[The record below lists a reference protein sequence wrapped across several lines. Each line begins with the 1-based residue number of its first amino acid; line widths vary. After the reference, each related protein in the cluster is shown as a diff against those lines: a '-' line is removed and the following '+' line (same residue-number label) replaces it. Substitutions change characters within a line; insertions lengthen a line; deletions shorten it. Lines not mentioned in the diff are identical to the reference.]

1 MDKPV
6 KQLIYDKTDPKSFY
20 PKNLMA
26 NILDGEDGD
35 NLYIYLSKFN
45 HINVGQT
52 TDKVTARKAIP
63 TLFRH
68 KGLYITFYI
77 NDETITEYF
86 DGENENAIIEEQ
98 WILDDYWKVGV
109 ADGEGTAIPE
119 FSAEVVEV
127 TSPEKAYAKVVLEDN
142 NFKFSFGLPR
152 GLDGAVGPQ
161 GPQGPAG
168 DTAISTK
175 TVFAFKASDDKPEK
189 PTGGFWDYESNIVT
203 YPEGWSS
210 AQEGL
215 TGIIWMS
222 IATFAQDGSLD
233 TDWSD
238 PIRISGENGTNGED
252 GTNIEFI
259 YKLTTTSYETPSK
272 PDNKN
277 EDKYVPEGWTDHPT
291 GISEEYKVEWL
302 CTRQKDFDDVW
313 GDWEGPSIWSKWGE
327 NGMDGDGG
335 EYIYKTTDI
344 PTPPE
349 RPTDV
354 SQEDDF
360 VPDGWTDNPT
370 GVDAINQWEWVCYR
384 KYSNN
389 TWGSFSSP
397 ALWAKYGEQGTSGD
411 SVRIMYTKT
420 DNSSIVP
427 ECIKDNIN
435 PGSEWG
441 LGIPS
446 YSGTEAIWAIQGII
460 NYKNELVGTWEG
472 PYLITG
478 VNGKDGVVPNYTIY
492 VFKQSDETPNAPTS
506 NDINPGDGWVDY
518 PTGEGTWWMCVGV
531 VNGVT
536 NTVSSWGTPIK
547 ITSKDG
553 ANGVGISKIEE
564 FYGLSNNID
573 TPPSEWYDKPQIPTE
588 ELDFAWNYEKITY
601 DNETTSETE
610 PRIYSTYVKSGK
622 DGISITSID
631 NYYKLTND
639 ENVPSVEDE
648 GWSTEILTPN
658 DINKYLWNYEVIN
671 YNDENN
677 YNTGV
682 RLLCRYGQDG
692 GFYQLAQE
700 YYGLSNDINT
710 EPEDDDWVT
719 SPVTPNAENR
729 YAWIR
734 EEIANGEGESKYT
747 NARIYA
753 FYTANG
759 VDGVSVTNVINYYK
773 LLDNEDYIG
782 TTPSYDEL
790 TNSWSTEP
798 LNVTKEKP
806 YLYNVEVVVYSNE
819 NKTITSARIIANYS
833 EDGKDGIDGTSTE
846 FRFALGATAPELDNS
861 AREPAGWDTTPPSEV
876 TSGQYVWMIVGTID
890 SSNNLV
896 GTWRGPTRIS
906 GEEGPQG
913 ATGPAGPAGP
923 TGSQGTSGI
932 PGVTYANLYFSCNVD
947 SNNNINY
954 TDEFGKIYK
963 ALYDA
968 YKTDPNFTL
977 RGGAEDAIIIS
988 ALGEEK
994 INEYKAEIE
1003 KYENI
1008 IETGQNPEGGEAS
1021 EEEKQNAQYY
1031 YNYYNLLLN
1040 GAGTKF
1046 VSSIDELY
1054 FSGTLNG
1061 ETIKKKLASYIAF
1074 TQARVTID
1082 TDGSYHF
1089 DGDTTQWSEPQL
1101 LQGVNGLDG
1110 EKGETG
1116 VGIDSIVDYYKL
1128 TSEYEAPEITT
1139 ADSTSPLSPNKENPY
1154 LWVREY
1160 ITYSNGNHVWS
1171 SDSARLL
1178 TKYVENGA
1186 DGVGISNTL
1195 TTYAVSDSPTVPPS
1209 SWSTSIPIAEDNQY
1223 LWTKIEIEYT
1233 NGQKNTSYSVVKNG
1247 LNANSIERI
1256 DEQYGLSN
1264 DDSTPPTQWG
1274 ITPVTPTNEN
1284 RYAWNKETTVFT
1296 DGTQQEGQPHIY
1308 ALYLSDGVQGEPGET
1323 ITDITNYYCASKVKE
1338 TPKYDVSSNDNILNK
1353 KWYSN
1358 VGDNT
1363 SLLDD
1368 FLSVYPNKNYP
1379 YVYNYEQITLSSGTS
1394 YMTNPA
1400 LISTYTENASGT
1412 VNLYIVDTTQDWDNM
1427 GVFIKALYNYYKTN
1441 PNIGSITKYDIE
1453 QLSDEEKLIFF
1464 KPLFGDG
1471 ETDLTEDDLETI
1483 EEIIQYYLPRFD
1495 FFSSDLIFQ
1504 FPEGNIAGDP
1514 DYPIYM
1520 ISANVIVDSNGYKF
1534 AEGTTQWS
1542 EPIKINAKNGTD
1554 GTDGTSVSSVEVK
1567 YTLSSSNTEIPS
1579 SSSYSWQDTV
1589 PTTTSEKPYIWQRT
1603 QYKSGSRIISTTYNL
1618 YTVGKDGTSV
1628 DNIVEYYCLSANNTT
1643 APTDGWTTSV
1653 PTMTSVNRY
1662 LWNYEVFQM
1671 SDGSTKETSKRVIGV
1686 YGRDGEA
1693 VGGVGI
1699 KSIDEYYA
1707 RWVAGP
1713 GSDFGSNSP
1722 TFTLDEET
1730 GAPTT
1735 INSIWFKTF
1744 PTEFNSLYKWV
1755 WNVEVIT
1762 YTDGTYYVSE
1772 PACIF
1777 IKTEDGA
1784 DGADGAPGADGADGV
1799 GIESITN
1806 YYLRSSLTS
1815 GVTTSTSGWTT
1826 SVLAPTVT
1834 QRYIWNY
1841 EKIVYTDGS
1850 TYSSPPHIIAGLGEN
1865 GEDGEDGRKGQLVYP
1880 AGTYSNTTSY
1890 TTDEY
1895 KAPYVLDPSDGNFY
1909 VLNAQMTWLGT
1920 SQGNRTPAQDY
1931 TQNKGEY
1938 WLKFDAFEAIY
1949 AKIGIIANGLIG
1961 SAVFNGDWMFSQY
1974 GINYTGTQTTT
1985 YENFDPSWITLTKF
1999 TSSVK
2004 FVPKYAVN
2012 LKTGI
2017 VYIHGTGSSTNIPSL
2032 TIDNGSITFIKKSY
2046 SSTTNYTTKII
2057 NGNIV
2062 YHANGDDLLTISVNS
2077 YTLNIKG
2084 ICTGTNASAL
2094 VYTGGKY
2101 YKLKP
2106 ADGLLYKRDSNTAI
2120 VDYDENMVICIK
2132 GTMYIF
2138 NFTETVSSFTSWL
2151 NSIN

>member
-52 TDKVTARKAIP
+52 TDKITARKAIP
-63 TLFRH
+63 ILFRH

-109 ADGEGTAIPE
+109 ADGEGTAIPK

-127 TSPEKAYAKVVLEDN
+127 TSPEKAYAKVILENN

-152 GLDGAVGPQ
+152 GLDGAIGPQ

-168 DTAISTK
+168 DTAIFTK

-272 PDNKN
+272 PDNNN

-302 CTRQKDFDDVW
+302 CTRQKDSDGIW

-335 EYIYKTTDI
+335 EYIYKTTYE

-427 ECIKDNIN
+427 ECIKNNIN

-446 YSGTEAIWAIQGII
+446 YSSTEAIWAIQGII
-460 NYKNELVGTWEG
+460 NYRNELVGTWEG

-492 VFKQSDETPNAPTS
+492 VFKQSDETPDTPTS
-506 NDINPGDGWVDY
+506 NDINPGNGWVDY

-553 ANGVGISKIEE
+553 INGVGISKIEE

-601 DNETTSETE
+601 DNETTSETK

-631 NYYKLTND
+631 NYYKLTNN

-700 YYGLSNDINT
+700 YYGLSNNINT
-710 EPEDDDWVT
+710 EPEDGDWVT

-734 EEIANGEGESKYT
+734 EEIANSEGESKYT

-773 LLDNEDYIG
+773 LLDNKDYIG
-782 TTPSYDEL
+782 TTPSYGEL

-833 EDGKDGIDGTSTE
+833 EDGEDGIDGTSTE

-923 TGSQGTSGI
+923 TGSQGISGI

-968 YKTDPNFTL
+968 YKTDPNFAL
-977 RGGAEDAIIIS
+977 RGGAKDAIIIS
-988 ALGEEK
+988 TLGEEK

-1003 KYENI
+1003 KYKNI

-1021 EEEKQNAQYY
+1021 EGEKQNAQYY

-1054 FSGTLNG
+1054 FSGILNG

-1089 DGDTTQWSEPQL
+1089 DGDITQWSEPQL

-1116 VGIDSIVDYYKL
+1116 VGINSIVDYYKL

-1139 ADSTSPLSPNKENPY
+1139 ADSISPLSPNKENPY

-1195 TTYAVSDSPTVPPS
+1195 TTYAISDSPTVPPS
-1209 SWSTSIPIAEDNQY
+1209 SWSTSIPIAGDNQY

-1233 NGQKNTSYSVVKNG
+1233 NGQKNISYSVVKNG

-1264 DDSTPPTQWG
+1264 DDSTPPTQWE

-1296 DGTQQEGQPHIY
+1296 DGTQQEGKPHIY

-1338 TPKYDVSSNDNILNK
+1338 TPKYDVSSNINIYNK
-1353 KWYSN
+1353 HWYSN
-1358 VGDNT
+1358 KDILNV
-1363 SLLDD
+1363 LEE
-1368 FLSVYPNKNYP
+1368 FLKQYPNKYYP

-1412 VNLYIVDTTQDWDNM
+1412 INLYYVEEEITDSSDPWEY
-1427 GVFIKALYNYYKTN
+1427 GVYHNVLYEYGKNN
-1441 PNIGSITKYDIE
+1441 PNIDKISWDDINN
-1453 QLSDEEKLIFF
+1453 LSDEEKIE
-1464 KPLFGDG
+1464 LFEKTVGVSDITYINYILLYKNLFDTFS
-1471 ETDLTEDDLETI
+1471 TDLIGPNNQTDV
-1483 EEIIQYYLPRFD
+1483 
-1495 FFSSDLIFQ
+1495 
-1504 FPEGNIAGDP
+1504 
-1514 DYPIYM
+1514 PIYM
-1520 ISANVIVDSNGYKF
+1520 ISANVIVNSTGYKF
-1534 AEGTTQWS
+1534 AEETTQWS
-1542 EPIKINAKNGTD
+1542 KPIRINSKNGTD
-1554 GTDGTSVSSVEVK
+1554 GTNGTSVSSVEVK

-1579 SSSYSWQDTV
+1579 SSSYSWEDAV

-1603 QYKSGSRIISTTYNL
+1603 QYKSDSNVISTTYNL

-1628 DNIVEYYCLSANNTT
+1628 DNIVEYYCLSANNNT
-1643 APTDGWTTSV
+1643 APTTGWTTTV

-1699 KSIDEYYA
+1699 KSIDEYYQKWIA
-1707 RWVAGP
+1707 LVAP
-1713 GSDFGSNSP
+1713 SFE
-1722 TFTLDEET
+1722 LDEET
-1730 GAPTT
+1730 GTPTNPLW
-1735 INSIWFKTF
+1735 IKSF
-1744 PTEFNSLYKWV
+1744 PTDLNSVYKYV
-1755 WNVEVIT
+1755 WNVEVVT

-1772 PACIF
+1772 AVCIF
-1777 IKTEDGA
+1777 RKAEDGA
-1784 DGADGAPGADGADGV
+1784 DGADGAPGTDGADGV

-1850 TYSSPPHIIAGLGEN
+1850 TYNSPPHIIAGLGEN

-1880 AGTYSNTTSY
+1880 AGIYSNTTSY
-1890 TTDEY
+1890 TTDQY

-1931 TQNKGEY
+1931 TQNRGEY

-1961 SAVFNGDWMFSQY
+1961 SSVFNGDWMFSQY
-1974 GINYTGTQTTT
+1974 GINYTGTQTTA
-1985 YENFDPSWITLTKF
+1985 YENFNPSWITLTKF

-2032 TIDNGSITFIKKSY
+2032 TINNGSIAFIKKSY
-2046 SSTTNYTTKII
+2046 SNTTNYTTKII

-2062 YHANGDDLLTISVNS
+2062 YHANGDDLLTISVNV
-2077 YTLNIKG
+2077 YRLNIRG
-2084 ICTGTNASAL
+2084 ICIGTNASAL
-2094 VYTGGKY
+2094 VYSNGKY

-2120 VDYDENMVICIK
+2120 VDEDENMIICIK
-2132 GTMYIF
+2132 GTMYIL